1 MQNKQPASYFDSG
14 YLVSFPL
21 KPEVIVPLLRIVK
34 EVKGKTV
41 GGGGEKGAE
50 KKKGSKS
57 K

>member
-41 GGGGEKGAE
+41 GGGGEKRAE